1 MVNLNHVK
9 HFFYCAQFGS
19 VSTAAQKLGI
29 AQPSLSIQ
37 LKSFESEIG
46 FQLFI
51 RTGRG
56 LQLTPR
62 GEVLFKKASH
72 LFEVVQDIEN
82 FVLNEEETDSVSFR
96 VGVTDEIERPFLSDV
111 IGQLIKSQSSK
122 KISASIVS
130 KAHEEIVDLAHG
142 DNLDIIISDRKIS
155 GLNLVDEYK
164 IPVMLLSSRDFSG
177 TKIQLMSNAGNLLK
191 SLEQDLIQ
199 PSEDLLLGSETR
211 AYLKDIGIKPHVAI
225 SSNIL
230 ACIVRSVQEHV
241 GAALLPTLYVNKEIK
256 KGSLFAYGPQ
266 NGFWKHHIYLYSKSK
281 KKEELIL
288 LFSNIIRK
296 LTL

>member
-19 VSTAAQKLGI
+19 VSAAAQKLGI

-37 LKSFESEIG
+37 LKTFENEIG

-62 GEVLFKKASH
+62 GEALFKKTSH
-72 LFEVVQDIEN
+72 LFGLVQDIEN
-82 FVLNEEETDSVSFR
+82 FIVNEKESDSVSFR
-96 VGVTDEIERPFLSDV
+96 VGVTDEIERPFLSDML
-111 IGQLIKSQSSK
+111 GQLIKSQSSK

-142 DNLDIIISDRKIS
+142 DGLDIIISDRKIS
-155 GLNLVDEYK
+155 GLNL
-164 IPVMLLSSRDFSG
+164 PVMLVSSKNSSG
-177 TKIQLMSNAGNLLK
+177 TKILNSANPGNLLK
-191 SLEQDLIQ
+191 ALEQDLIQ
-199 PSEDLLLGSETR
+199 PTEELLLGFETK
-211 AYLKDIGIKPHVAI
+211 AFLKNLGIKPHIAI

-230 ACIVRSVQEHV
+230 ACLVRSVQEHV
-241 GAALLPTLYVNKEIK
+241 GAAFLPVLYVNKEIR

-266 NGFWKHHIYLYSKSK
+266 NGFWKHRIFLYSKSK